1 MMSWWTQVW
10 HIAKKDVLQFRWLL
24 ALQVLATVMAATAV
38 LDPGSHGGRPGFSR
52 TISVGL
58 DNIGG
63 PYMVLVGLAIF
74 ISAVVVQADSPS
86 RSDAFWASRPLHPL
100 AVLMAKGA
108 TLGVFLLGIPLVAEA
123 IVLSEHAVSPVAM
136 VPMLAESVI
145 AQGGFVVAAA
155 TLAALTANLSAFVMA
170 GLGAGVAGAAVI
182 GVINNIDSDAF
193 ETLAPVEVLAP
204 VLALGVAVLAYQYS
218 SRNLRRSVVGVT
230 LGSVVGLG
238 ILGWT
243 GAGYT
248 RMSEMPV
255 TASPDVV
262 RTDLR
267 WGPFEVEPVPTS
279 NGGEPQTWALRT
291 TLRLADADARL
302 EYVLLGATAR
312 LHMRDGTVHRRANP
326 RRIELSPYR
335 QWPGDFEWLFEPPD
349 DGAPMVGIEVAHL
362 SWEEVQSLAANGGRF
377 EFDGRV
383 EVLAA
388 EEWGS
393 LPLTVGAERTG
404 ESSRLRVLSVRPA
417 GGSGPFLTFF
427 GETTQSY
434 LDIPD
439 GGRTSYT
446 RYALVNRELG
456 EGLVTPVVP
465 RGFGHAMLFAGGSL
479 ALARVHELDVPW
491 VFTESGRER
500 AVDETWT
507 DGAELMIM
515 PTVSVGGYPVVAE
528 LEDVRIE
535 LDEEGLR

>member
-52 TISVGL
+52 AISVGL
-58 DNIGG
+58 DHIGG

-108 TLGVFLLGIPLVAEA
+108 TLGVFLLGIPLFAEA

-170 GLGAGVAGAAVI
+170 GLAAGVAGAAVI

-248 RMSEMPV
+248 RASEMPV

-267 WGPFEVEPVPTS
+267 WGPFEVEPVPTR

-312 LHMRDGTVHRRANP
+312 LHMADGTVHRRANP
-326 RRIELSPYR
+326 RRIELSPYG
-335 QWPGDFEWLFEPPD
+335 QWPGDFEWLFEPSD
-349 DGAPMVGIEVAHL
+349 DGASMVGIEVAHL
-362 SWEEVQSLAANGGRF
+362 SWEDVQSLAANGGRF
-377 EFDGRV
+377 EFEGRV